1 MHLLGGDA
9 RLYNAKI
16 LNLSKSQL
24 YFKQKNKET
33 YEKCSLS
40 P

>member
-16 LNLSKSQL
+16 LNLLKSQL
-24 YFKQKNKET
+24 YFEQKK
-33 YEKCSLS
+33 
-40 P
+40 